1 MKASTAIATFRRL
14 RPQPLWRLL
23 ASDHGPLTLG
33 LLQTHMYES
42 ERGLPASIFYQR
54 IERELEELRV
64 RGEHLGAAQSYVAGW
79 LSEGYLERRFPP
91 GASEEEYELS
101 TAAIEAIRFVSGME
115 QYHSAATESRLTL
128 YRGISPGEKY
138 KRWPVIE
145 EGGHSSGSV
154 HRNIGGAHWRLVA
167 LLIKAESLSY
177 EHG

>member
-14 RPQPLWRLL
+14 RTQPLWRLL

-115 QYHSAATESRLTL
+115 QSHSAATESRLTL

-145 EGGHSSGSV
+145 EGGIRQAPYIEILGGH
-154 HRNIGGAHWRLVA
+154 IGDWSRC
-167 LLIKAESLSY
+167 
-177 EHG
+177 